1 MLRFNVMQE
10 LFDITG
16 LISTYGY
23 IGIFIIVF
31 LESGIFFALP
41 GDSLLF
47 TAGMIAS
54 AHVLSIYKL
63 IPLIFVSTF
72 LGALAGYEIGLRLE
86 FFNKYKLWRKIVRKE
101 HLEKTEKFFG
111 KYGKFTI
118 IISRFVPI
126 VRTFVPIVAGLIKMD
141 YKRFIKFSL
150 IGSALWS
157 TTVTLVGY
165 FVGRIIPEA
174 EKYLSL
180 LIVIVVVL
188 SLLPIIYKLIKKEKD

>member
-1 MLRFNVMQE
+1 MHE

-23 IGIFIIVF
+23 VGIFIIVF

-47 TAGMIAS
+47 TAGMVAS

-63 IPLIFVSTF
+63 IPLIFISTF
-72 LGALAGYEIGLRLE
+72 TGALVGYEIGLRLDALH
-86 FFNKYKLWRKIVRKE
+86 KYKFWRKLLKKE
-101 HLEKTEKFFG
+101 HLEKTSKFFD
-111 KYGKFTI
+111 KYGRFTV

-126 VRTFVPIVAGLIKMD
+126 VRTFVPIVAGLIKMN
-141 YKRFIKFSL
+141 YKKFLKYTL
-150 IGSALWS
+150 ISSTLWS

-174 EKYLSL
+174 KDYLSL

-188 SLLPIIYKLIKKEKD
+188 SLLPIAWKLIKKDKD